1 MALTKSSIGAGASAN
16 AAAPAGLTKSGSG
29 PGGWEPSVLWLLG
42 LVIGEVVL
50 VAFLSR
56 HLLK

>member
-1 MALTKSSIGAGASAN
+1 MALTKTSIGAGASAN
-16 AAAPAGLTKSGSG
+16 AAAPAGLSKSGG
-29 PGGWEPSVLWLLG
+29 TVGGWEPSVLWLLA
-42 LVIGEVVL
+42 LIIAEVFA